1 MNTDQSIVTQDIVQ
15 EFDYLTSFSKLS
27 VGDKRKHLYAMYVIE
42 ELVKKSSI
50 TIIDDEFSIYNL
62 DIGYMDTFNSKDI
75 ESKLYGK
82 KQSKPTTKIVNESDI
97 TTHSDSDESS
107 ITNSIHSSVPETP
120 SKKARK
126 PRAKKTDEVG
136 VDENGVPAT
145 PSKTP
150 RKPRA
155 KKTDEVVLDENGVP
169 ETPSKKA
176 SKPRAKKTELV
187 PIAEDPVQPVEQQV
201 EQVVVPETPSKKASK
216 PRAKKTDEDG
226 VPETPSK
233 KARKPRAKKEGE
245 LTIIPEEILPTP
257 IVREELVTVPAAPA
271 GPEAPD
277 VQPVE
282 QTVADKIIDCIPDT
296 KGKKKTADKTPK
308 TPSKKNNKTAE
319 PIVAEPIVDRPVTP
333 ELVEEELPII
343 SIVEA
348 ETEDG
353 VTVTYL
359 LEEKTGKIYNA
370 DDHKL
375 KTQIGILSEEGDL
388 QLFE

>member
-1 MNTDQSIVTQDIVQ
+1 MDIEQ
-15 EFDYLTSFSKLS
+15 LSSFYKLS
-27 VGDKRKHLYAMYVIE
+27 LGDKRKHLYAIYVIE
-42 ELVKKSSI
+42 DLIAKGLI
-50 TIIDDEFSIYNL
+50 TIVNDDFDIYKL
-62 DIGYMDTFNSKDI
+62 DIGYLDTFDSR
-75 ESKLYGK
+75 LYNKMQGK
-82 KQSKPTTKIVNESDI
+82 AAGARVLPRQGAEQS
-97 TTHSDSDESS
+97 SS
-107 ITNSIHSSVPETP
+107 LEPEGVDVPETP
-120 SKKARK
+120 SKTPRK
-126 PRAKKTDEVG
+126 PRAKKTDEVV
-136 VDENGVPAT
+136 VDENGVVLAT

-187 PIAEDPVQPVEQQV
+187 PIAEDPVQPVEQVV